1 MVLPHW
7 LRTLLLCLLAVCA
20 MLVGLWIPSRILR
33 MHLLEGGWNYLEV
46 TGEWGAQWWFRLSFF
61 VHLVSAVPVVVLGWL
76 QFSRKLRQKKPAL
89 HRLGGKLYIAFV
101 LLLAAP
107 SGLGLAFGA
116 AGGWPAKIAFFLI
129 CPLWWFFTFRA
140 WRLIVQRKVDAHR
153 NMMIRSFAMSFGAVS
168 LRLWMFVAG
177 GLLGWHTAMAY
188 AGCVWVA
195 WGVNLLVAEGYIGL
209 KNKPLKEK

>member
-1 MVLPHW
+1 MALPRW
-7 LRTLLLCLLAVCA
+7 LRTLLLCLLAVLA
-20 MLVGLWIPSRILR
+20 VLVGMWIPARILR
-33 MHLLEGGWNYLEV
+33 LHLLEGGWNYLEV
-46 TGEWGAQWWFRLSFF
+46 TGEWGAKTGFRISFF

-76 QFSRKLRQKKPAL
+76 QFIHKIRRKWPAL

-129 CPLWWFFTFRA
+129 CPLWWFFTYRA
-140 WRLIVQRKVDAHR
+140 WRLIVQKKVDAHR
-153 NMMIRSFAMSFGAVS
+153 KMMMRSFAMSFGAVS

-177 GLLGWHTAMAY
+177 GLLGWHTALAY

-195 WGVNLLVAEGYIGL
+195 WGVNLMVAEGFIGL
-209 KNKPLKEK
+209 GKSRLKGK